1 MWSVWSSHSTDTVY
15 HRYQTQDLISFL
27 LSGSCLVVPA
37 SLATLLETPALLL
50 VQNAYTKISQP
61 ITWRQLIFTSGWRES
76 VISVTARGSSVQK
89 PLISHHSLQTWCT
102 EKHVKMFKVK
112 TWCRLLM
119 LFFYNNILSF
129 FLSVFWLSFLLWNMF
144 PVTEL
149 NLCDFFSILHFC
161 KAVWAA
167 FYPGYIKNTY
177 YYWIC
182 THTRTT
188 FLSQLPF
195 HKNAQNQPEFDVVGF
210 RWNAALMPSNKL
222 HFYFNCK

>member
-1 MWSVWSSHSTDTVY
+1 MWSVWSSHSTDAVY
-15 HRYQTQDLISFL
+15 RRYQTQDLISFL

-129 FLSVFWLSFLLWNMF
+129 FFVCILIIFLAVKHVSCYWTKCVWFFFYTSFL
-144 PVTEL
+144 
-149 NLCDFFSILHFC
+149 
-161 KAVWAA
+161 
-167 FYPGYIKNTY
+167 
-177 YYWIC
+177 
-182 THTRTT
+182 
-188 FLSQLPF
+188 
-195 HKNAQNQPEFDVVGF
+195 
-210 RWNAALMPSNKL
+210 
-222 HFYFNCK
+222 